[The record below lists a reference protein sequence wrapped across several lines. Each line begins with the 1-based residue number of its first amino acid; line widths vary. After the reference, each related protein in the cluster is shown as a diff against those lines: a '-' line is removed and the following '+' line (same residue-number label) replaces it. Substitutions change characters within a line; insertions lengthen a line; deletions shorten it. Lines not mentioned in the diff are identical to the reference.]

1 MPIRTLMSG
10 SMAVIGVA
18 TVMDITLTIADITL
32 TIADIIPT
40 IAVTRTDTAIV
51 ADTVTTDTVTTVGM
65 VIVAAVTEREPGS
78 DTGRDM

>member
-18 TVMDITLTIADITL
+18 TVMDITL

-65 VIVAAVTEREPGS
+65 VIVAAVTEREAGS

>member
-18 TVMDITLTIADITL
+18 TVMDI

-65 VIVAAVTEREPGS
+65 VIVAAVTEREAGS